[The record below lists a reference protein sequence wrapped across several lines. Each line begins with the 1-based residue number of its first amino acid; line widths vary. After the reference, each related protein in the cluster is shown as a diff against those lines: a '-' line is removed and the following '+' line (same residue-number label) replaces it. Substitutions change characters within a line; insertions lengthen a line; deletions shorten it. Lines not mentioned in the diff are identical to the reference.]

1 MKRSALNEFFRKLNE
16 IFQKL
21 NEIFRKLNEFF
32 RKLNEIFQKLNE
44 IFRKP
49 SETARSFF
57 TCTSC
62 TSYAEVTHDMG
73 SLPDSRVRN
82 MRIIV

>member
-1 MKRSALNEFFRKLNE
+1 MLFLRAKLLFFLALAILAGKPQNLSG
-16 IFQKL
+16 IFQ
-21 NEIFRKLNEFF
+21 
-32 RKLNEIFQKLNE
+32 KLNEIFQKLNE

-62 TSYAEVTHDMG
+62 TSYAEVTHDLG